1 MQVTDRTI
9 ARRRPRSP
17 KSVTNGGTERSAAPE
32 LCFRRTVRRSQRAI
46 PRCSRNRSMSCIRC
60 AVVFLDRSAPR
71 FGRQWA
77 APAAPGD
84 ATRRT
89 FLIRNGRLRRP
100 PTVSSSSRWPVG
112 LPTSSALDE
121 PPPSGLVRPGPG
133 RYPFAPQPSRW
144 TAAGNLVTMTPPA
157 PLGAPSRWPH
167 APSPT
172 TPPAARSLGPR
183 GRSNTDYTCH
193 DSSNRVSR
201 ATANSATVSGVTTSA

>member
-1 MQVTDRTI
+1 VPGQSAPQSSSACGRLAGRDSGR
-9 ARRRPRSP
+9 
-17 KSVTNGGTERSAAPE
+17 RSAQPAFFPGVTTRAWSS
-32 LCFRRTVRRSQRAI
+32 RRWYPCGNFHRTGVAGRSGHLQRGHLRRS
-46 PRCSRNRSMSCIRC
+46 
-60 AVVFLDRSAPR
+60 
-71 FGRQWA
+71 
-77 APAAPGD
+77 
-84 ATRRT
+84 RRG

-100 PTVSSSSRWPVG
+100 PMVSSSSRWPVG